1 MRFSR
6 SDLPGLAIAVL
17 AGPLLMVLFLAA
29 TETWGHRGTPLLGF
43 MGSNLGIAVGVA
55 AVFSRFILKWDV
67 PLGSLL
73 AIIAVVGAV
82 KWLQVSGNDG
92 TRLATGVKWAGV
104 IAFVVLNLA
113 VLWQLVNNRCAP
125 AARPLRRVASAAG
138 RRALTPA
145 IRPPRQ

>member
-17 AGPLLMVLFLAA
+17 AGPALMLLFLAA

-43 MGSNLGIAVGVA
+43 MGTNLGIAVGVA
-55 AVFSRFILKWDV
+55 AVFSRFILKWDT
-67 PLGSLL
+67 PLAAVA
-73 AIIAVVGAV
+73 AIIAVVAAV

-92 TRLATGVKWAGV
+92 TRLATGVKWVGV

-113 VLWQLVNNRCAP
+113 VPWQLLQNGVL
-125 AARPLRRVASAAG
+125 PLLDRFDAWRA
-138 RRALTPA
+138 RRAA
-145 IRPPRQ
+145 ER

>member
-67 PLGSLL
+67 PLASVV

-92 TRLATGVKWAGV
+92 TKLATGVKWAGV
-104 IAFVVLNLA
+104 IAFVVLNVA
-113 VLWQLVNNRCAP
+113 VLWQIVNNGVAP
-125 AARPLRRVASAAG
+125 LLDRFDA
-138 RRALTPA
+138 RRA
-145 IRPPRQ
+145 RQAGER